1 MESCRR
7 HFFNDLHFG
16 SPSKLLIKISIIK
29 TDNIIF
35 LTSKRKKELYLKKT
49 HDHLYTHLYNYSP
62 QDFCS
67 LIYAIMRKLNHKS
80 TLCHVK
86 FCTLGLSNFDVQ
98 RLMHLFHITDTSIRF
113 RFICC
118 WNWKTLKPL
127 TCCWVKKKQ

>member
-29 TDNIIF
+29 TDNIIS
-35 LTSKRKKELYLKKT
+35 LTSKRKKELYLKKN
-49 HDHLYTHLYNYSP
+49 HDHLYTHLCNYSP
-62 QDFCS
+62 QDFSS
-67 LIYAIMRKLNHKS
+67 LIYAIMKNLNHKS

-118 WNWKTLKPL
+118 WNCKTFKPL
-127 TCCWVKKKQ
+127 VVELKKKQ